1 MFLSHDH
8 GLAALPKLWVILL
21 SNLFWLINLSTFKVL
36 ISKDFQFANVPVIKY
51 LLSVHQKIIL
61 NIKEA
66 IKNSQRQNLQKA
78 LRKDLDNK

>member
-1 MFLSHDH
+1 M
-8 GLAALPKLWVILL
+8 
-21 SNLFWLINLSTFKVL
+21 L

>member
-1 MFLSHDH
+1 M
-8 GLAALPKLWVILL
+8 
-21 SNLFWLINLSTFKVL
+21 L

-66 IKNSQRQNLQKA
+66 IKNNQRQNLQKA
-78 LRKDLDNK
+78 LRKDLDNKINIYFNLSGDSLWKNSEIAQKDKKG